1 MFLITYDPHWQV
13 RNQALSNVAFSKITL
28 PDIIDNK
35 SRIKKE
41 LIAKIEEYVDG
52 VLDQRAREL
61 TTFSSTNSKMKNIAS
76 NINTK
81 IDAQFKTKSMEIE
94 PLEATKET
102 VLSYVIGVKDSFG
115 QLEDFEADIKK
126 NKFKPGNLSLIKVF
140 FILLAKVTS

>member
-1 MFLITYDPHWQV
+1 
-13 RNQALSNVAFSKITL
+13 
-28 PDIIDNK
+28 
-35 SRIKKE
+35 
-41 LIAKIEEYVDG
+41 
-52 VLDQRAREL
+52 
-61 TTFSSTNSKMKNIAS
+61 MKNIAS